1 MLGKTPAGTILKRNG
16 FAFHISGNSASLSGL
31 VAKKIAKKRTIRI
44 GLLGF
49 GVVGQGVWK
58 HLQADRSALEK
69 RLGVKLELVRA
80 AVSDL
85 KKKRD
90 VKVAKSKLT
99 DDPQSI
105 VDDPSIDIVCE
116 LIGGTRLARKLTLSA
131 LKQGK
136 IVVSANKALICEHGD
151 EIFAIARKA
160 GTHYFFEASVAGGI
174 PIIKTLREGLVANR
188 FPLIYGILNGTSNYI
203 LTRMEREGLSF
214 DAIVGDA
221 RALGYVEADESLD
234 LDGWD
239 AAHKAVILAYLAHG
253 RWVKL
258 REMLVEGIREITQ
271 HDIAYARELGYKI
284 KLLTVIARDFD
295 RNRLSV
301 RLHPALISTR
311 EMMAS
316 VDEVFNGVSLT
327 GDVVGTTLLVGRGAG
342 QDATASAVISD
353 VADAVHA
360 LQGATTTPLV
370 SEEDDAGHADLG
382 KGVQLAK
389 PEDIRSA
396 YYLRLRV
403 KDKPGV
409 LAKVTQI
416 LSDEGVSVAS
426 MIQHEEPVTASA
438 TLLFTTHESNEK
450 VMGGVIKRLKK
461 LTAVLDAPFLL
472 RIFQP

>member
-1 MLGKTPAGTILKRNG
+1 M
-16 FAFHISGNSASLSGL
+16 
-31 VAKKIAKKRTIRI
+31 VANQSSKRTIKI

-58 HLQADRSALEK
+58 HLTADRSALEQ
-69 RLGVKLELVRA
+69 RLGVKLELARA

-85 KKKRD
+85 SKKRD
-90 VKVAKSKLT
+90 VRVAKSKLT
-99 DDPQSI
+99 DDPQTI

-116 LIGGTRLARKLTLSA
+116 LIGGTKLARKLTLDA
-131 LKQGK
+131 LKAGK
-136 IVVSANKALICEHGD
+136 IVVSANKALICDYGE
-151 EIFAIARKA
+151 EIFACARKH

-214 DAIVGDA
+214 EDIVGDA

-258 REMLVEGIREITQ
+258 KDMLVEGIRDITQ
-271 HDIAYARELGYKI
+271 HDITYARELGYKI
-284 KLLTVIARDFD
+284 KLLAVITRDFD
-295 RNRLSV
+295 SNRLSV
-301 RLHPALISTR
+301 RLHPALIPAR

-316 VDEVFNGVSLT
+316 VDEVFNGISLT

-353 VADAVHA
+353 IADAVHA
-360 LQGATTTPLV
+360 LLGAPAPIIC
-370 SEEDDAGHADLG
+370 EEDAEVYADLG
-382 KGVQLAK
+382 AGVELAS
-389 PEDIRSA
+389 PSDIHAS

-403 KDKPGV
+403 KDQPGV
-409 LAKVTQI
+409 LAKITEV
-416 LSDEGVSVAS
+416 LSEQGVSIAS
-426 MIQHEEPVTASA
+426 MIQHEELSSRSA
-438 TLLFTTHESNEK
+438 TLLFTTHESNEH
-450 VMGGVIKRLKK
+450 VMGETLKRLKK
-461 LTAVLDAPFLL
+461 LKTVIDAPFLL
-472 RIFQP
+472 RIFES